1 VIFEIAIFG
10 GAGFVVGVVAGG
22 LFMWRKVRM
31 FRLLWE
37 NEKAGNYLM
46 VRRLS
51 ALEDERI
58 GIE

>member
-1 VIFEIAIFG
+1 VIFEIAISG
-10 GAGFVVGVVAGG
+10 GVGFVVGVVAAG

-37 NEKAGNYLM
+37 NERAGNFLM

-51 ALEDERI
+51 ALEAERLKD
-58 GIE
+58 